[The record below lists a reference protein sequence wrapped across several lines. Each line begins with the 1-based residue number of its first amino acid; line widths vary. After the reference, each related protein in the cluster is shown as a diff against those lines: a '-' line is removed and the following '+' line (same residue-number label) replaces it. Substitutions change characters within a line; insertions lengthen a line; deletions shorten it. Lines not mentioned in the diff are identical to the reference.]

1 LCVVDTPSR
10 RLGGVLLAE
19 LEGGLL
25 MEIKDE
31 DKVNVVLSLL
41 RERYNASHKM
51 RERSERFTIWIVGL
65 AFTVIWFL
73 LLRGPTFTSSQK
85 LALAVLVAVIGG
97 LAFWHQVAVNKGFY
111 RNRSVII
118 TMEEV
123 LGAYKEGLYADQK
136 ALLPA
141 EYRAIE
147 KFPSRRSLT
156 YHFVITYLWIA
167 VVLIT
172 LIVLI
177 LLSPTL
183 QHKDIKDDTGA
194 AQRLPSCEVEKNM
207 TSNHQNQSAIKEVLY
222 G

>member
-1 LCVVDTPSR
+1 
-10 RLGGVLLAE
+10 
-19 LEGGLL
+19 

-51 RERSERFTIWIVGL
+51 RERSARFTIWIVGL

-73 LLRGPTFTSSQK
+73 LLKGPTFTSSQK

-97 LAFWHQVAVNKGFY
+97 LAFWHQVAVDKGFH
-111 RNRSVII
+111 RNRSTII
-118 TMEEV
+118 TMEEA

-136 ALLPA
+136 TLLPA
-141 EYRAIE
+141 EYRAIV

-167 VVLIT
+167 VVLIA

-177 LLSPTL
+177 LLSATL
-183 QHKDIKDDTGA
+183 QHKDIKDDTVAG
-194 AQRLPSCEVEKNM
+194 QRVPPCEVENM
-207 TSNHQNQSAIKEVLY
+207 ASNHQNQSAIKEVLY